1 MKQERLKMLEMIKNN
16 KKMEMNKVV
25 KEEAPQSMRRTE
37 RDILAGLGDGILKD
51 LEIESPKQ
59 N

>member
-1 MKQERLKMLEMIKNN
+1 MLEMIKNN